1 MAIAKLFS
9 SSPVLIFCLVSLV
22 HPLPFSFKTTNKDE
36 PLSHNLGRLP
46 LPSNFFSKGE
56 LHPSTDDDME
66 AKFYAAVSLRP
77 GRQISRFLQ
86 DSSPSLCPQRE
97 LLECLVYHGIQLNS
111 RYDRFSPNDSV
122 LDFKIMTD
130 FLYLLL

>member
-22 HPLPFSFKTTNKDE
+22 HPLPFSFKITNKDE

-66 AKFYAAVSLRP
+66 AKFYAAVFIETRKANFSVS
-77 GRQISRFLQ
+77 SRFL
-86 DSSPSLCPQRE
+86 SLSVSPKRVAGMSCIPWDTAKLQ
-97 LLECLVYHGIQLNS
+97 V
-111 RYDRFSPNDSV
+111 
-122 LDFKIMTD
+122 
-130 FLYLLL
+130 